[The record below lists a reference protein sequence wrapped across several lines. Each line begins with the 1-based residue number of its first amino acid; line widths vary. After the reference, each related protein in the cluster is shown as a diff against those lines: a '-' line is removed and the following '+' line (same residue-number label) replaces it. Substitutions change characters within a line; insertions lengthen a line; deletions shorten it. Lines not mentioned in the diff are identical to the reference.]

1 MNEYQEFLKSKER
14 KTIEAGFKI
23 SDQQLNRNLFDFQRY
38 IVCKALGIGSEVY
51 KSIELGRYG
60 IGIELKDKYFETA
73 VKNARRMTEKQLQ
86 LSLF

>member
-14 KTIEAGFKI
+14 KPIEAGFEV
-23 SDQQLNRNLFDFQRY
+23 SEQQLNSNLFDFQRY
-38 IVCKALGIGSEVY
+38 IVGKALRM
-51 KSIELGRYG
+51 GRYG

-86 LSLF
+86 LTLF